1 MEGFFFKEKIEL
13 EKRFFC
19 KNLWKN
25 LTYQA
30 DLSPVE
36 G

>member
-13 EKRFFC
+13 EKRFC